1 MRNTIAACG
10 AIALAVGVMG
20 TEARAQNTSTMDH
33 ASHAGT
39 SSAVV
44 IPPGQAAYA
53 TMAAIVAML
62 EADSTTDW
70 SKVDI
75 EALRQHLIVMNDV
88 TLGARARQSSV
99 PGGASMDVTGDGHVA
114 ESIRSMLRN
123 HSRMLAMEGPYR
135 SSVADIP
142 GGVRWVVTAANADDA
157 RTVAKIRGLGFAGLL
172 TLGDHHTPHHI
183 ALARGEPMMHR

>member
-1 MRNTIAACG
+1 MRTAITACSTIALG
-10 AIALAVGVMG
+10 LAVVG
-20 TEARAQNTSTMDH
+20 THARAQSASVMDH
-33 ASHAGT
+33 ATHAGS
-39 SSAVV
+39 SSAGT

-70 SKVDI
+70 STVNI
-75 EALRQHLIVMNDV
+75 EALRQHLITMNEV
-88 TLGARARQSSV
+88 TLAARARQTSI
-99 PGGASMDVTGDGHVA
+99 PGGATMDVTGDGHVA
-114 ESIRSMLRN
+114 ESIRMMLRN
-123 HSRMLAMEGPYR
+123 HSAMLAMEGPYR
-135 SSVADIP
+135 SSVDDIP
-142 GGVRWVVTAANADDA
+142 AGVRWVVTAAKPDDA

>member
-1 MRNTIAACG
+1 MRSAITVCGTIAFG
-10 AIALAVGVMG
+10 LAVMG
-20 TEARAQNTSTMDH
+20 AQGQAQNAGAMDH
-33 ASHAGT
+33 ASHA
-39 SSAVV
+39 SASPSVA

-70 SKVDI
+70 SKVNI
-75 EALRQHLIVMNDV
+75 EALRQHLITMNEV
-88 TLGARARQSSV
+88 TLGARAQQTSI
-99 PGGASMDVTGDGHVA
+99 PGGASMEVTGDGHVA
-114 ESIRSMLRN
+114 GSIRTMLRN
-123 HSRMLAMEGPYR
+123 HSEMLGMEGPYR
-135 SSVADIP
+135 ASVEDIP
-142 GGVRWVVTAANADDA
+142 GGVRWVVTAANPGDA